1 MDSYPRTEDAP
12 PEKPAL
18 KMLAHLIEEASRAI
32 AGMVSTRAQ
41 QGGGGGDNSEAY
53 L

>member
-12 PEKPAL
+12 PEQPAL
-18 KMLAHLIEEASRAI
+18 KMLAHLIEEVSRAI

-41 QGGGGGDNSEAY
+41 QGGGGADNSEAF